1 MDSNVA
7 TVSITVN
14 QVVTNHPPVANG
26 QNVETNKNT
35 PKNFIL
41 TGKDPDTGDTIT
53 FAIILSPSNGQ
64 IGNFDKNTGKLTYT
78 PKTGFI
84 GSDSFT
90 FRVTDNHGADSNIGA
105 VTINV
110 KQIVVNN
117 PPDCTKASPSISELW
132 PPNHKM
138 TTVSVKNVLDPD
150 RDPITIKIT
159 KVLQD
164 EPVNGLG
171 DGDTSPDASGIG
183 TNIGQLRAERSGTGD
198 GRVYHIYFTAEDG
211 KENGKCDT
219 DIVVSVPPDQA
230 HKAVDSGPKYDSTAK
245 VSGISSSENDNKK
258 VQTKEPVEQQ
268 QQQQKE
274 LSSKQ
279 SQQSQ
284 VKPQEFQNTRP
295 VAYWLSHKVETE
307 KLLPLS
313 VSNLTVNDFEK
324 IVSVLKIGSNNH
336 NLYDNLGAQI
346 LTAKLNIKNYV
357 PSCNKVN
364 DAIIYSDDVLRTV
377 NYNGVGTV
385 SHKLTDPQ
393 MKNMIK
399 AHSILT
405 QFNIRGCAGI
415 TPTHLIYIPGII
427 EIQYTEPYDLF
438 VN

>member
-1 MDSNVA
+1 M
-7 TVSITVN
+7 
-14 QVVTNHPPVANG
+14 
-26 QNVETNKNT
+26 
-35 PKNFIL
+35 
-41 TGKDPDTGDTIT
+41 
-53 FAIILSPSNGQ
+53 
-64 IGNFDKNTGKLTYT
+64 
-78 PKTGFI
+78 
-84 GSDSFT
+84 
-90 FRVTDNHGADSNIGA
+90 
-105 VTINV
+105 
-110 KQIVVNN
+110 
-117 PPDCTKASPSISELW
+117 
-132 PPNHKM
+132 
-138 TTVSVKNVLDPD
+138 
-150 RDPITIKIT
+150 
-159 KVLQD
+159 
-164 EPVNGLG
+164 
-171 DGDTSPDASGIG
+171 
-183 TNIGQLRAERSGTGD
+183 
-198 GRVYHIYFTAEDG
+198 
-211 KENGKCDT
+211 
-219 DIVVSVPPDQA
+219 
-230 HKAVDSGPKYDSTAK
+230 
-245 VSGISSSENDNKK
+245 
-258 VQTKEPVEQQ
+258 
-268 QQQQKE
+268 
-274 LSSKQ
+274 
-279 SQQSQ
+279 
-284 VKPQEFQNTRP
+284 
-295 VAYWLSHKVETE
+295 ETE